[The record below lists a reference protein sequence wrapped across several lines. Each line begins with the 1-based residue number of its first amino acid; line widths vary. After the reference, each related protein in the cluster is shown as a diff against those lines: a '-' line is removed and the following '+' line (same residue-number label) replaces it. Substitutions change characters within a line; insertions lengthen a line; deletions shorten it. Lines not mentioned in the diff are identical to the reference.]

1 MKLLIDENVP
11 ASVTRLFE
19 DRGHDVVHALD
30 LFLPGE
36 KDEVLAAVADR
47 EEAIVVTWNAKDF
60 RAITARKAPKGT
72 RAKLRNL
79 GWIFFRCKEPRGLER
94 LEACLDLIVF
104 EFNRARGKTDSRV
117 FVEIAENFVKIH
129 R

>member
-1 MKLLIDENVP
+1 M
-11 ASVTRLFE
+11 TRFFAE
-19 DRGHDVVHALD
+19 RGHSVVHALD

-36 KDEVLAAVADR
+36 KDEVLAAVANR

-79 GWIFFRCKEPRGLER
+79 GWIFS
-94 LEACLDLIVF
+94 V
-104 EFNRARGKTDSRV
+104 ARSPEGA
-117 FVEIAENFVKIH
+117 IA
-129 R
+129 